1 MFIKINLYKTKRLTI
16 VVTSLKSIAKK
27 SKSVYVTLRYVTQ
40 TTQSQNFPLF
50 YVLITKPIN

>member
-27 SKSVYVTLRYVTQ
+27 SKSVYVTLRYVT
-40 TTQSQNFPLF
+40 
-50 YVLITKPIN
+50 